1 MPAAGDQPVSQSG
14 GVSPLVRIAVI
25 FLAIMYGRDLLLGSP
40 AKDKEVTKSQEKAA
54 SPHTP
59 PTRHPMSDED
69 EEFRDLRPE
78 IPKTPKAIIDQKLL
92 GPRNVLVKLCTS

>member
-1 MPAAGDQPVSQSG
+1 MSQNG
-14 GVSPLVRIAVI
+14 GLSPLVRFAVI

-40 AKDKEVTKSQEKAA
+40 AKDTKVTESQEKAA
-54 SPHTP
+54 SPVTSP
-59 PTRHPMSDED
+59 ARHPMSDEY

-78 IPKTPKAIIDQKLL
+78 IRPEIPKASEPMINQELL